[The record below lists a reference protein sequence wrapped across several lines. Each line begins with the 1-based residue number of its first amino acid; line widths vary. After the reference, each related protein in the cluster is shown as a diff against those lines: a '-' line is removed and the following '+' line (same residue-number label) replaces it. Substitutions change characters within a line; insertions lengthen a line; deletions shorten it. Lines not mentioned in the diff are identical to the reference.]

1 MDKTDKSSS
10 SEFLSL
16 ISELKSSILTIKEI
30 YNTTSNENIN
40 LRIQQGKSALYKEEL
55 IKFVD
60 LKHIVQKEEIYR
72 FIGKIDYNGKEHY
85 KATIKKQI
93 DKLIKNKIF
102 FEIDHRDDPLKPSPQ
117 AKKSC
122 LLNPY
127 LYNYLKSI
135 QAICKDIEKLKPM
148 EFLGFIDIIKFHI
161 KNKLI
166 DVFNN
171 PEQNVINI
179 IPREGK
185 LDSVIE
191 FVIDCKHEDKQCIKN
206 SCKIACHL
214 LLKDIKIRYNDIEDF
229 DSKRYSIEP
238 KKNNICRIKAR
249 LYKNKRDEK
258 NDI

>member
-16 ISELKSSILTIKEI
+16 ISELKSSIRTIKEI

-40 LRIQQGKSALYKEEL
+40 LRILQGKSAPYKEEL

-60 LKHIVQKEEIYR
+60 LKQIVQKEEIYK
-72 FIGKIDYNGKEHY
+72 FIRKINYNGKEHY
-85 KATIKKQI
+85 KATIKNQI

-102 FEIDHRDDPLKPSPQ
+102 FEISHRNDPLKPSPQ
-117 AKKSC
+117 AQKSC

-135 QAICKDIEKLKPM
+135 QAICNDIEKLKPM
-148 EFLGFIDIIKFHI
+148 EFLGFIDLIKFHI
-161 KNKLI
+161 KNKLV
-166 DVFNN
+166 DFFNN
-171 PEQNVINI
+171 PEQNIIDI

-191 FVIDCKHEDKQCIKN
+191 FVINCKQEDKHCTRS

-214 LLKDIKIRYNDIEDF
+214 LLKDIRRRYNDSEDF
-229 DSKRYSIEP
+229 DSKRYSIGP
-238 KKNNICRIKAR
+238 KINNICRIRAR
-249 LYKNKRDEK
+249 LYKKKRDEK